1 MEQQPHI
8 HLTKADGA
16 GYALLPG
23 DPERV
28 SRVKAFL
35 DDPVELAYN
44 REYRSV
50 KGTYKGAD
58 VLVVSTGIGGPSAA
72 IALEELKQIGVHTL
86 IRIGSSGALQP
97 EINVGDL
104 ILCEGAVRDEGTSK
118 AYISASYPAVS
129 NHTILSELK
138 THAEQL
144 KIPHHVGLVRSHD
157 SFYTDNE
164 EAIDAY
170 WSKQGLIGS
179 DMETAAL
186 FTLAR
191 LRCLRAASILN
202 VVVPY
207 SGDLQAGINQLQSG
221 ESLTKTGEQNEIKL
235 ALETIASLSKK
246 QTKTS

>member
-1 MEQQPHI
+1 MEKQAHI
-8 HLTKADGA
+8 HLTKADSA
-16 GYALLPG
+16 EYALLPG

-50 KGTYKGAD
+50 KGKYKGAD

-72 IALEELKQIGVHTL
+72 IALEELRQIGVHTL

-97 EINVGDL
+97 EIKVGDL

-138 THAEQL
+138 THAETL
-144 KIPHHVGLVRSHD
+144 EIPHHLGLVRSHD
-157 SFYTDNE
+157 SFYTDDE
-164 EAIDAY
+164 EAIDTY

-191 LRCLRAASILN
+191 LRGLRAASVLN

-207 SGDLQAGINQLQSG
+207 SGDLQEGINQLQSG
-221 ESLTKTGEQNEIKL
+221 ESLTKTGEQNEIRL
-235 ALETIASLSKK
+235 ALETIASLNQN
-246 QTKTS
+246 QTTTS

>member
-1 MEQQPHI
+1 MTKQPHI
-8 HLTKADGA
+8 HLSESDAA
-16 GYALLPG
+16 GFALLPG

-28 SRVKAFL
+28 SRVKDFL
-35 DDPVELAYN
+35 DDPMELAYN

-50 KGTYKGAD
+50 KGSYKGAD
-58 VLVVSTGIGGPSAA
+58 VLVVSTGIGGPSAS

-118 AYISASYPAVS
+118 AYIAASYPAVS
-129 NHTILSELK
+129 NHTVLTELK
-138 THAEQL
+138 NRAESLQ
-144 KIPHHVGLVRSHD
+144 IPHHLGLVRSHD
-157 SFYTDNE
+157 SFYTDDE
-164 EAIDAY
+164 EAIDSY

-179 DMETAAL
+179 DMETATL

-191 LRCLRAASILN
+191 LRGLRAASVLN

-207 SGDLQAGINQLQSG
+207 SGDLKAGINQLQSG
-221 ESLTKTGEQNEIKL
+221 ESLTQKGEQNEIRL
-235 ALETIASLSKK
+235 ALETIASLNKN
-246 QTKTS
+246 

>member
-1 MEQQPHI
+1 MEKQAHI

-50 KGTYKGAD
+50 KGTYKGTD
-58 VLVVSTGIGGPSAA
+58 VLVVSTGIGSPSAA

-97 EINVGDL
+97 EIKVGDL
-104 ILCEGAVRDEGTSK
+104 ILCEGAVRAEGTSK

-138 THAEQL
+138 SHAETL
-144 KIPHHVGLVRSHD
+144 EIPHHLGLVRSHD
-157 SFYTDNE
+157 SFYTDDE
-164 EAIDAY
+164 EAIDTY

-186 FTLAR
+186 FTLSR
-191 LRCLRAASILN
+191 LRGLRAASVLN

-207 SGDLQAGINQLQSG
+207 SGDLQTGINQLQSG
-221 ESLTKTGEQNEIKL
+221 ESLTKTGEQNEIRL

>member
-1 MEQQPHI
+1 MNKQPHI
-8 HLTKADGA
+8 HLTEKEGA

-23 DPERV
+23 DPDRV

-35 DDPVELAYN
+35 DDPVELAHN

-50 KGTYKGAD
+50 KGTYKG
-58 VLVVSTGIGGPSAA
+58 VEILVVSTGIGGPSTA

-118 AYISASYPAVS
+118 AYIASNYPAIS
-129 NHTILSELK
+129 NHTVLTHLK
-138 THAEQL
+138 EHAESSDV
-144 KIPHHVGLVRSHD
+144 PHHLGLVRSHD
-157 SFYTDNE
+157 SFYTDDE

-191 LRCLRAASILN
+191 LRGLRAASVLN

-207 SGDLQAGINQLQSG
+207 FGDLKEGINQLQSG
-221 ESLTKTGEQNEIKL
+221 ESLTKQGEQNEIKL
-235 ALETIASLSKK
+235 ALETIVSL
-246 QTKTS
+246 QTKS

>member
-1 MEQQPHI
+1 MNKQPHI
-8 HLTKADGA
+8 HLTKKDGA

-35 DDPVELAYN
+35 EAPVELAYN

-50 KGTYKGAD
+50 KGMYKG
-58 VLVVSTGIGGPSAA
+58 VPLLVVSTGIGGPSTA

-97 EINVGDL
+97 NINIGEL
-104 ILCEGAVRDEGTSK
+104 ILSEGAVRDEGTSK
-118 AYISASYPAVS
+118 AYISSNYPAIS
-129 NHTILSELK
+129 DHTVLTHLK
-138 THAEQL
+138 MHAESL
-144 KIPHHVGLVRSHD
+144 NIPHHVGLVRSHD

-164 EAIDAY
+164 ETIDAF
-170 WSKQGLIGS
+170 WSKQGILGS

-186 FTLAR
+186 LTLAR
-191 LRCLRAASILN
+191 LRGLRAASILN

-207 SGDLQAGINQLQSG
+207 TGDLQSGIDQLQSG
-221 ESLTKTGEQNEIKL
+221 ESLTRKGEQYEIKV
-235 ALETIASLSKK
+235 ALETIVSLNTNS
-246 QTKTS
+246 

>member
-1 MEQQPHI
+1 MEKQAHI
-8 HLTKADGA
+8 HLTKADSA
-16 GYALLPG
+16 RYALLPG

-50 KGTYKGAD
+50 KGTYKGTD

-72 IALEELKQIGVHTL
+72 IALEELRQIGVHTL

-97 EINVGDL
+97 EIKVGDL

-138 THAEQL
+138 THAETL

-157 SFYTDNE
+157 SFYTDDE
-164 EAIDAY
+164 EAIDTY
-170 WSKQGLIGS
+170 WSTQGLIGS

-191 LRCLRAASILN
+191 LRGLRAASVLN

-207 SGDLQAGINQLQSG
+207 SGDLQTGINQLQSG
-221 ESLTKTGEQNEIKL
+221 ESLTKTGEQNEIRL
-235 ALETIASLSKK
+235 ALETIASLNQN
-246 QTKTS
+246 QTTTS

>member
-1 MEQQPHI
+1 MNKQPHI
-8 HLTKADGA
+8 HLTKKDGA

-35 DDPVELAYN
+35 EDPVELAYN

-50 KGTYKGAD
+50 KGMYKG
-58 VLVVSTGIGGPSAA
+58 VPLLVVSTGIGGPSTA

-97 EINVGDL
+97 NVNIGEL
-104 ILCEGAVRDEGTSK
+104 ILSEGAVRDEGTSK
-118 AYISASYPAVS
+118 AYISSNYPAISDPTVLT
-129 NHTILSELK
+129 HLK
-138 THAEQL
+138 MHAESL
-144 KIPHHVGLVRSHD
+144 NIPHHVGLVRSHD

-164 EAIDAY
+164 ETIDAF
-170 WSKQGLIGS
+170 WSKQGILGS

-186 FTLAR
+186 LTLAR
-191 LRCLRAASILN
+191 LRGLRAASILN

-207 SGDLQAGINQLQSG
+207 TGDLQSGINQLQSG
-221 ESLTKTGEQNEIKL
+221 ESLTRKGEQYEIKV
-235 ALETIASLSKK
+235 ALETIVSLNTNS
-246 QTKTS
+246 

>member
-1 MEQQPHI
+1 MEKQAHI

-28 SRVKAFL
+28 SRVKDFL

-44 REYRSV
+44 REYRSI

-72 IALEELKQIGVHTL
+72 IALEELKQIGIHTL

-97 EINVGDL
+97 EIKVGDL

-129 NHTILSELK
+129 NHILLSELK
-138 THAEQL
+138 DHAESLQ
-144 KIPHHVGLVRSHD
+144 IPHHLGLVRSHD
-157 SFYTDNE
+157 SFYTDDE

-179 DMETAAL
+179 DMETATL

-191 LRCLRAASILN
+191 LRGLLAASVLN

-207 SGDLQAGINQLQSG
+207 SGDLQEGINQLQSG
-221 ESLTKTGEQNEIKL
+221 ESLTKTGEQNEIRL
-235 ALETIASLSKK
+235 ALETIASLNKK
-246 QTKTS
+246 QTTTS

>member
-1 MEQQPHI
+1 MTKQPHI
-8 HLTKADGA
+8 HLTEKEGA

-23 DPERV
+23 DPDRV

-35 DDPVELAYN
+35 DYPVELAYN
-44 REYRSV
+44 REYRSL
-50 KGTYKGAD
+50 KGTYKG
-58 VLVVSTGIGGPSAA
+58 VEILVVSTGIGGPSTA
-72 IALEELKQIGVHTL
+72 IALEELKKIGVHTL

-97 EINVGDL
+97 EIKVGDL

-118 AYISASYPAVS
+118 AYISSNYPAVS

-138 THAEQL
+138 TRAEAL
-144 KIPHHVGLVRSHD
+144 KIPHHLGLVRSHD
-157 SFYTDNE
+157 SFYTDEE
-164 EAIDAY
+164 EAIDTY

-191 LRCLRAASILN
+191 LRGLRAASVLN

-207 SGDLQAGINQLQSG
+207 FGDLKEGINQLQSG
-221 ESLTKTGEQNEIKL
+221 ESLTKQGEQNEIRL
-235 ALETIASLSKK
+235 ALETIVSL
-246 QTKTS
+246 QTKL

>member
-1 MEQQPHI
+1 MNKQPHI
-8 HLTKADGA
+8 HLTEKEGA

-35 DDPVELAYN
+35 DEPVELAYN
-44 REYRSV
+44 REYRSL
-50 KGTYKGAD
+50 KGSYKGVD
-58 VLVVSTGIGGPSAA
+58 VLVVSTGIGGPSAGIA
-72 IALEELKQIGVHTL
+72 IEELKQIGVHTL
-86 IRIGSSGALQP
+86 IRIGSSGALQSHV
-97 EINVGDL
+97 EVGDL

-118 AYISASYPAVS
+118 AYISSNYPAVS
-129 NHTILSELK
+129 NHTVLSHLI
-138 THAEQL
+138 TQAEAFSF
-144 KIPHHVGLVRSHD
+144 PHHVGLVRSHD
-157 SFYTDNE
+157 SFYTDEE

-170 WSKQGLIGS
+170 WSKQGLLGS

-191 LRCLRAASILN
+191 LRGLRAASILN

-207 SGDLQAGINQLQSG
+207 SGNLQAGINQLQSG

-235 ALETIASLSKK
+235 ALETIASLNSK
-246 QTKTS
+246 S